1 MPAQSINDIIRG
13 FRPRWDTGFVLG
25 THIFCSEPPKIQ
37 TYLDMLREH
46 VAKMIDENHPTICY
60 YSQKWR
66 IVACFPKDFDSMS
79 EEEAK
84 HLLDMITV
92 PRTKIDFLK

>member
-13 FRPRWDTGFVLG
+13 FLPRWDTRFVLG
-25 THIFCSEPPKIQ
+25 THIYWSEPPKIQ

-66 IVACFPKDFDSMS
+66 IVACFPNDFVTIT
-79 EEEAK
+79 ETEAK
-84 HLLDMITV
+84 NIVDMITS
-92 PRTKIDFLK
+92 PRILVGALQ